1 MSDNRADA
9 IILATPDTGFGTPE
23 APSGQ
28 ASSLQEAGGEPLVSR
43 VVRACRASASI
54 EKVVVI
60 SGQDAPGAPF
70 GADEHLEA
78 LPLPADSIQQGLSTL
93 NGCGS
98 AVVLPGDVPFL
109 SGDEIDAF
117 VAAAADREAQM
128 GYPLVPRASCEAAFP
143 DLRQTYFRL
152 TEGELTGGNALFID
166 VPTFLSNDQ
175 ILVQAM
181 ELRNEP
187 WKLALAINPLIL
199 LSYRAGGLALAEIE
213 SAAQKALGIRGAA
226 VIVDAPGLA
235 TDIRKPIELR
245 AARRRLGEA

>member
-1 MSDNRADA
+1 MSDSRADA
-9 IILATPDTGFGTPE
+9 IILATPDTGFGAPE
-23 APSGQ
+23 GSDGR

-43 VVRACRASASI
+43 VVRACRASASVG
-54 EKVVVI
+54 KVAVI
-60 SGQDAPGAPF
+60 AEPDAAGAPF

-78 LPLPADSIQQGLSTL
+78 LPLPADSIQHGLSTL
-93 NGCGS
+93 NGQGS
-98 AVVLPGDVPFL
+98 AVILPGDVPFV

-117 VAAAADREAQM
+117 VAAAAGREAQM
-128 GYPLVPRASCEAAFP
+128 GYPLVPRASCETAFP

-199 LSYRAGGLALAEIE
+199 LSYRSGGLGLAQIE
-213 SAAQKALGIRGAA
+213 SAAQKVLGVRGAA

-235 TDIRKPIELR
+235 TDVRKPIELR
-245 AARRRLGEA
+245 AARQRLEQA